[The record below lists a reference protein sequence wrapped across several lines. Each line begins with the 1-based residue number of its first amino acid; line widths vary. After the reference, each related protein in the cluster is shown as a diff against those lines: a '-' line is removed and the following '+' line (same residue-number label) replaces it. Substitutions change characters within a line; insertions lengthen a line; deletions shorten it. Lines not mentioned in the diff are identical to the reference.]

1 MTENTIQQKQTV
13 LITGAAKRIG
23 QAIAT
28 DLAASDWQ
36 VAIHANSNIES
47 AVELASEISSNG
59 GVASAFQ
66 ADLSKS
72 DQPSKLIQEVTTK
85 LGPLTVLVNC
95 ASVFLEDDI
104 YQLDETNFDLH
115 YALHVRAPSF
125 LASEFAK
132 QLPDNVSGNIIN
144 IIDQRVLKLTPQ
156 FYSYTLSKTA
166 LHTATKTMAQALAPK
181 IRVNA
186 IGPGPTLKN
195 ERQQPS
201 DFQKQIDV
209 LPLKRGPELSEFAQT
224 IKFLVKTPSIT
235 GQMIILD
242 GGQHLI
248 WQTPDVTDVRE

>member
-1 MTENTIQQKQTV
+1 MLV
-13 LITGAAKRIG
+13 
-23 QAIAT
+23 
-28 DLAASDWQ
+28 SD
-36 VAIHANSNIES
+36 VS
-47 AVELASEISSNG
+47 A
-59 GVASAFQ
+59 
-66 ADLSKS
+66 
-72 DQPSKLIQEVTTK
+72 K
-85 LGPLTVLVNC
+85 LGSITVLVNC

-115 YALHVRAPSF
+115 YSLHVRAAQLYSQVNI
-125 LASEFAK
+125 AK
-132 QLPDNVSGNIIN
+132 QLPSDKLGNIIN

-166 LHTATKTMAQALAPK
+166 LHAATKTMAQALAPH

-201 DFQKQIDV
+201 DFQKQIEV
-209 LPLKRGPELSEFAQT
+209 LPLQRGPELSEFAQT
-224 IKFLVKTPSIT
+224 IKFLVNTPSIT

-248 WQTPDVTDVRE
+248 WQTPDVTNVRE

>member
-1 MTENTIQQKQTV
+1 MAEINTPQEQTV

-23 QAIAT
+23 LAIVT
-28 DLAASDWQ
+28 DLSDSGWK
-36 VAIHANSNIES
+36 VAIHANSNITS
-47 AVELASEISSNG
+47 AEELASEINSNG
-59 GVASAFQ
+59 GSAMAFQ
-66 ADLSKS
+66 ADLSKLNE
-72 DQPSKLIQEVTTK
+72 PSKLINEVITK
-85 LGPLTVLVNC
+85 FGPLTVLVNC

-104 YQLDETNFDLH
+104 YQINETNFDLH

-132 QLPDNVSGNIIN
+132 QLPSNKTGHIIN

-156 FYSYTLSKTA
+156 FYSYTLSKAA

-186 IGPGPTLKN
+186 IGPGPTIKN

-209 LPLKRGPELSEFAQT
+209 LPLQRGPELSEFAQT
-224 IKFLVKTPSIT
+224 IKFLVETPSIT

-248 WQTPDVTDVRE
+248 WKTPDVTNVRE